1 MRSSSDLSVE
11 SAIRS
16 EGLGWSARSG
26 FSVNAGALFPASVP
40 AGSYAL
46 RVCADVCSGRTHRG
60 NVQAR
65 LEASVKGPRPT
76 RFTTL
81 SCNYHHKVDFT
92 SSKSP
97 RKGMLHFA
105 DPSPRPRAPFS
116 ATLGLRGTYG
126 ETTLASSRPLSAT
139 PSPFDQHAPSFPFRA
154 TLPFDRIGNVKTCR
168 GLPFTPPRIP
178 EIADQ
183 ESISC
188 SWRLRDPRRGRG
200 NLFDLG

>member
-1 MRSSSDLSVE
+1 M
-11 SAIRS
+11 
-16 EGLGWSARSG
+16 
-26 FSVNAGALFPASVP
+26 
-40 AGSYAL
+40 
-46 RVCADVCSGRTHRG
+46 
-60 NVQAR
+60 
-65 LEASVKGPRPT
+65 KGPRPT

-139 PSPFDQHAPSFPFRA
+139 PSPFDQRAPSFPFRA

-178 EIADQ
+178 EIADPPSREYILFLALARRENKEEGIFSILVDFCIEVF
-183 ESISC
+183 ES
-188 SWRLRDPRRGRG
+188 RRGIDEKVG
-200 NLFDLG
+200 NEEEY

>member
-1 MRSSSDLSVE
+1 
-11 SAIRS
+11 
-16 EGLGWSARSG
+16 
-26 FSVNAGALFPASVP
+26 
-40 AGSYAL
+40 
-46 RVCADVCSGRTHRG
+46 
-60 NVQAR
+60 
-65 LEASVKGPRPT
+65 
-76 RFTTL
+76 
-81 SCNYHHKVDFT
+81 
-92 SSKSP
+92 
-97 RKGMLHFA
+97 MLHFA

-188 SWRLRDPRRGRG
+188 SWRLRDEKTRKRESFRSWLIFVSKFLNRDEGSMRSSVTRRNIKVISKRVNSCDANKRMQLTMAVAGKHVYFIDVIFTGWPTTCLLSKTHNAASIRS
-200 NLFDLG
+200 LGKLP

>member
-1 MRSSSDLSVE
+1 MR
-11 SAIRS
+11 
-16 EGLGWSARSG
+16 
-26 FSVNAGALFPASVP
+26 
-40 AGSYAL
+40 
-46 RVCADVCSGRTHRG
+46 VCSGRTHRG